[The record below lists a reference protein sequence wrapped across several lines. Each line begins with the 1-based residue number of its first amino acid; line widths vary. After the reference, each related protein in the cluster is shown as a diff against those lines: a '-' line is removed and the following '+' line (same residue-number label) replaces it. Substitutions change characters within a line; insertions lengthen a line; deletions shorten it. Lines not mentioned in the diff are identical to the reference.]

1 MNHFSGFKGKCAF
14 AQIGNV
20 KFAVLAANARHL
32 TVLWSDIMPGVPL
45 DESGIKSAILIQ
57 PSDLPSSP
65 TPAVPHATAHSP
77 TPAPPRAPAHS
88 PTPTALPHSA
98 QGCAPRATL
107 GTRPESPSNPERV
120 ASPILDV

>member
-65 TPAVPHATAHSP
+65 TPAPSQS
-77 TPAPPRAPAHS
+77 PAHS

>member
-32 TVLWSDIMPGVPL
+32 TVLWSDIMPGVAL

-57 PSDLPSSP
+57 PSDLPS
-65 TPAVPHATAHSP
+65 
-77 TPAPPRAPAHS
+77 S